1 MKNLTQLPWSG
12 KGSKAKND
20 KTLGLMHGGIRFRIG
35 SMSLKNTSLFG
46 VILAL
51 LLTLGVEEMATL

>member
-20 KTLGLMHGGIRFRIG
+20 NTLGRMI
-35 SMSLKNTSLFG
+35 KNGLETG
-46 VILAL
+46 R
-51 LLTLGVEEMATL
+51 

>member
-20 KTLGLMHGGIRFRIG
+20 NTLGRMHGGIRYRIG
-35 SMSLKNTSLFG
+35 SMTD
-46 VILAL
+46 
-51 LLTLGVEEMATL
+51 

>member
-20 KTLGLMHGGIRFRIG
+20 NTLGRMKGIGLARRWIDNG
-35 SMSLKNTSLFG
+35 LKTD
-46 VILAL
+46 
-51 LLTLGVEEMATL
+51 